1 MVPWL
6 PGPSTPTKTECYIMA
21 SNFRIY
27 VQRNSNDLHI
37 KLEGDFDGTSAH
49 QLLNAMKENQRSVT
63 KIFIDTS
70 LLDYIYPF
78 GRDVFHNNL
87 KAVDVQRISLLFT
100 GDSVLQPAQEGNRLC

>member
-1 MVPWL
+1 
-6 PGPSTPTKTECYIMA
+6 MA

-27 VQRNSNDLHI
+27 VQRNSDDLHI

-49 QLLNAMKENQRSVT
+49 QLLNAMKENQRGVT

-70 LLDYIYPF
+70 LLEYIYPF

-87 KAVDVQRISLLFT
+87 KAVGIQRISLLFT
-100 GDSVLQPAQEGNRLC
+100 GDSALKAAQ

>member
-1 MVPWL
+1 
-6 PGPSTPTKTECYIMA
+6 MA

-37 KLEGDFDGTSAH
+37 KLEGDFDGTSAC
-49 QLLNAMKENQRSVT
+49 QLLDVMKENQRGVT

-78 GRDVFHNNL
+78 GRDVFHYNL
-87 KAVDVQRISLLFT
+87 KAVDVQRTSLLFT
-100 GDSVLQPAQEGNRLC
+100 GDSTLQPAQEGNRLY

>member
-1 MVPWL
+1 
-6 PGPSTPTKTECYIMA
+6 MA

-27 VQRNSNDLHI
+27 VQRNSNDLYI

-49 QLLNAMKENQRSVT
+49 QLLNAMKENQRGVT

-70 LLDYIYPF
+70 LLEYIYPF

-87 KAVDVQRISLLFT
+87 KAVDVQRTSLLFT
-100 GDSVLQPAQEGNRLC
+100 GDSTLQLAQEGNRLY

>member
-1 MVPWL
+1 
-6 PGPSTPTKTECYIMA
+6 MA

-27 VQRNSNDLHI
+27 VQKNSNDLHI

-49 QLLNAMKENQRSVT
+49 QLLNAMKENQCGVT

-70 LLDYIYPF
+70 LVDYIYPF

-100 GDSVLQPAQEGNRLC
+100 GDSTLQPAQEGNRLG

>member
-1 MVPWL
+1 
-6 PGPSTPTKTECYIMA
+6 MA

-27 VQRNSNDLHI
+27 VQRNSDDLHI
-37 KLEGDFDGTSAH
+37 KLEGDFDGTSAC
-49 QLLNAMKENQRSVT
+49 QLLNVMKENQSGVT

-100 GDSVLQPAQEGNRLC
+100 GDSSLQPAQEGNRGMR

>member
-1 MVPWL
+1 
-6 PGPSTPTKTECYIMA
+6 MA

-49 QLLNAMKENQRSVT
+49 QLLNVMKENQPGVT
-63 KIFIDTS
+63 KIFVDTS

-100 GDSVLQPAQEGNRLC
+100 GESALQPAQEGNRSHDIKKFLDNLSV

>member
-1 MVPWL
+1 
-6 PGPSTPTKTECYIMA
+6 MA

-49 QLLNAMKENQRSVT
+49 QLLNAMKENQRGVT

-87 KAVDVQRISLLFT
+87 KDVDAQRISFLFT
-100 GDSVLQPAQEGNRLC
+100 GESALQLAQ

>member
-1 MVPWL
+1 
-6 PGPSTPTKTECYIMA
+6 MA

-27 VQRNSNDLHI
+27 VQKNSNDLHI
-37 KLEGDFDGTSAH
+37 QLEGDFDGTSAH
-49 QLLNAMKENQRSVT
+49 QLLNAMKENQRGVT

-87 KAVDVQRISLLFT
+87 KAVDVQRTSFLFT
-100 GDSVLQPAQEGNRLC
+100 GDSTLQPAQERNRLS